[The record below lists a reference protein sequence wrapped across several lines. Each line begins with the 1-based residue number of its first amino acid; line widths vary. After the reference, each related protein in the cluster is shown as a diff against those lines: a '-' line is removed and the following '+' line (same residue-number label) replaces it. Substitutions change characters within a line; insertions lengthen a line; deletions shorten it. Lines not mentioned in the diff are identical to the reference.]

1 MKHGLFSLMVLLAL
15 VLAIA
20 ACGGGADEP
29 APAATDAPVAAAPV
43 EAPQEA
49 APVQQEAA
57 PAATNTPVPPTAT
70 PVPPAP
76 TAAPEAEDEEP
87 MVEELAGLEQLDS
100 YRVLVTYTT
109 KGSDAEDNP
118 VDNSAEILTE
128 YTKDPAASRTV
139 FTIIDNV
146 ATDADEGTLNW
157 EIFQIGQDM
166 YMSMGDEMGWIR
178 TTAEDSP
185 LEGSI
190 LGVFSSG
197 DFFTNLDQ
205 MQRVRPDERI
215 NGIDSRHYRFN
226 ERVLA
231 TVFDENVDNIEAT
244 GDVWIAKDG
253 DFVTKYVVT
262 ITYSAGR
269 GDGLSGELVSGTTE
283 IAFEVQDI
291 NTPFT
296 IEIPAEATAGA
307 RLAGFEEDGFPMPP
321 GASTQVA
328 SANFAIFES
337 EMTVD
342 ELTTFFEEALANLGW
357 SKDEQSS
364 MSFGSMSSLAFTKGD
379 NQLSIVLNAN
389 EETGMTEIMV
399 NAE

>member
-1 MKHGLFSLMVLLAL
+1 MKRGILLLTILLAL
-15 VLAIA
+15 LLAVT
-20 ACGGGADEP
+20 ACGGGADES

-43 EAPQEA
+43 EAPQET
-49 APVQQEAA
+49 APAQQAAA

-70 PVPPAP
+70 PVPPTP
-76 TAAPEAEDEEP
+76 TPAPEAEEEEP
-87 MVEELAGLEQLDS
+87 MVERLAGLEQLDS

-109 KGSDAEDNP
+109 KGSDAEDNM

-128 YTKDPAASRTV
+128 YTKNPEASRTV
-139 FTIIDNV
+139 FTIIDNM
-146 ATDADEGTLNW
+146 ATDENERALNW
-157 EIFQIGQDM
+157 EIFQLGQDM

-185 LEGSI
+185 LQGSI
-190 LGVFSSG
+190 LGVFSTG

-231 TVFDENVDNIEAT
+231 TVFDEDIDGIEAT

-262 ITYSAGR
+262 ITYNTGG

-283 IAFEVQDI
+283 VAFEVQDI
-291 NTPFT
+291 NIPIT
-296 IEIPAEATAGA
+296 IELPADATAGA
-307 RLAGFEEDGFPMPP
+307 RLAGFEEDDFPVPP
-321 GASTQVA
+321 GATTQAA

-337 EMTVD
+337 EMTVA
-342 ELTTFFEEALANLGW
+342 ELTTFFEEALVDLGW
-357 SKDEQSS
+357 SKDDQAS
-364 MSFGSMSSLAFTKGD
+364 MSFGNMSSLAFTKGSV
-379 NQLSIVLNAN
+379 QLSVVLNFN
-389 EETGMTEIMV
+389 EETGLTQVMV